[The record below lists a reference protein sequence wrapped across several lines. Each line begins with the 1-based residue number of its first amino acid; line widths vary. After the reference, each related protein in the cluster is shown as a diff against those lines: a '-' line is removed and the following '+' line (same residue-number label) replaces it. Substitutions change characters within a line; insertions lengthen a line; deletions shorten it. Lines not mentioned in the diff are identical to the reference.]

1 MSWKKKLLAIFVCLL
16 LFLGDFLYWTI
27 PFSFGKV
34 LPEENWAKAQLWYYD
49 EHFEMREIP
58 IDESTLQ
65 QIVTSLKGG
74 QVTNR
79 PRSRF
84 RSLPDFELY
93 LYSNRSLPC
102 SINISDNGDI
112 SVAAELDTDHRKYF
126 DGGQELYQA
135 LLALSQ

>member
-1 MSWKKKLLAIFVCLL
+1 MSRKKKLLVMLALL
-16 LFLGDFLYWTI
+16 LPFLADYLYWTT
-27 PFSFGKV
+27 PFSLGKV

-49 EHFEMREIP
+49 EHFDVREIP
-58 IDESTLQ
+58 IDESALQ
-65 QIVTSLKGG
+65 QIVISLKGG

-79 PRSRF
+79 PRSRL

-93 LYSNRSLPC
+93 LYAERILPC
-102 SINISDNGDI
+102 SINISENGNI

-135 LLALSQ
+135 LLALTE